1 MFPSFD
7 VLQIDDHGRV
17 VWKSFV
23 ESVLAARM
31 TIQKLMQSSPIDYL
45 ILDQSSGER
54 FVVPRSAAKIPG
66 LPQYTKIR

>member
-1 MFPSFD
+1 
-7 VLQIDDHGRV
+7 
-17 VWKSFV
+17 
-23 ESVLAARM
+23 
-31 TIQKLMQSSPIDYL
+31 MQDYPGDYL